1 MANSGV
7 IAPLAGIAV
16 VACALLGQ
24 SVGLADGGVQV
35 NGQGPVAGSRPG
47 LPSPGQQLAA
57 HPVELTD
64 VAPPEAAQE
73 GAQGGWRL
81 DRAAQSAGRPPG
93 AQHIGVV
100 NTVAPSQRRRHQRHH
115 LVARVRPPRGIA
127 QVEALPDEF
136 GQAEVPRQ
144 GGRKEQPGIGHQA
157 AVVEGDLDPVGVVA
171 WQHLLGAPFPGSV
184 FATKPLSQK
193 HRSTFLPLQD
203 ANPTPSFGGFGL
215 RGAQDA
221 VVWNGPVRS
230 AMASGSFRI
239 TSSKAPSFQMRPF
252 QMRVTVSSA
261 RPRAFGTRPLSASS
275 RSTSETIR
283 QPETSVPLGGTPTM
297 RRISIVTWIWRLRRR
312 VANMTGRWEGA
323 RFLAGRPRPPPAPC
337 LHLRSWRGMA

>member
-1 MANSGV
+1 MV
-7 IAPLAGIAV
+7 APLAGIAV

-35 NGQGPVAGSRPG
+35 NGQGPGAGSRPD

-81 DRAAQSAGRPPG
+81 DRAAQGAGRPPG

-100 NTVAPSQRRRHQRHH
+100 NAVAPSQRRRHQRHH

-157 AVVEGDLDPVGVVA
+157 AVVEGDLGSGRGGCVA
-171 WQHLLGAPFPGSV
+171 ASTGCSFSGAVFLLQNHYPRSTGAPSCRLRTLTRRPPSV
-184 FATKPLSQK
+184 DS
-193 HRSTFLPLQD
+193 
-203 ANPTPSFGGFGL
+203 GL
-215 RGAQDA
+215 
-221 VVWNGPVRS
+221 VSEV
-230 AMASGSFRI
+230 
-239 TSSKAPSFQMRPF
+239 
-252 QMRVTVSSA
+252 RVT
-261 RPRAFGTRPLSASS
+261 
-275 RSTSETIR
+275 
-283 QPETSVPLGGTPTM
+283 
-297 RRISIVTWIWRLRRR
+297 RL
-312 VANMTGRWEGA
+312 
-323 RFLAGRPRPPPAPC
+323 PQ
-337 LHLRSWRGMA
+337 

>member
-1 MANSGV
+1 MV
-7 IAPLAGIAV
+7 AG
-16 VACALLGQ
+16 ALLGQ

-81 DRAAQSAGRPPG
+81 DRAAQGAGRPPG

-100 NTVAPSQRRRHQRHH
+100 NAVAPSQRRRHQRHH

-171 WQHLLGAPFPGSV
+171 WQHLLGAPFPGP
-184 FATKPLSQK
+184 FFCYKPLSQK
-193 HRSTFLPLQD
+193 HRSTFLPPQD

-215 RGAQDA
+215 K
-221 VVWNGPVRS
+221 VR
-230 AMASGSFRI
+230 
-239 TSSKAPSFQMRPF
+239 
-252 QMRVTVSSA
+252 
-261 RPRAFGTRPLSASS
+261 LSATQMQGERLTNPSGAAPA
-275 RSTSETIR
+275 REGQR
-283 QPETSVPLGGTPTM
+283 E
-297 RRISIVTWIWRLRRR
+297 RRDR
-312 VANMTGRWEGA
+312 
-323 RFLAGRPRPPPAPC
+323 
-337 LHLRSWRGMA
+337 

>member
-1 MANSGV
+1 MGGAAGGVGPALAQPGHQHVSGAGGDGQQRV
-7 IAPLAGIAV
+7 VVPLAGIAV
-16 VACALLGQ
+16 VAGALLGQ

-81 DRAAQSAGRPPG
+81 DRAAQGAGRPPG

-100 NTVAPSQRRRHQRHH
+100 NAVAPSQRRRHQRHH

-136 GQAEVPRQ
+136 SQAQVPRQ

-171 WQHLLGAPFPGSV
+171 WQHLLGAPFPGP
-184 FATKPLSQK
+184 FFCYKTIIPE
-193 HRSTFLPLQD
+193 
-203 ANPTPSFGGFGL
+203 
-215 RGAQDA
+215 AQEHLLA
-221 VVWNGPVRS
+221 
-230 AMASGSFRI
+230 ASGR
-239 TSSKAPSFQMRPF
+239 
-252 QMRVTVSSA
+252 
-261 RPRAFGTRPLSASS
+261 
-275 RSTSETIR
+275 
-283 QPETSVPLGGTPTM
+283 
-297 RRISIVTWIWRLRRR
+297 
-312 VANMTGRWEGA
+312 
-323 RFLAGRPRPPPAPC
+323 
-337 LHLRSWRGMA
+337 